1 MEKEKKVPK
10 KRGRKP
16 KGGKVT
22 LNKPV
27 KKPMDEMKKN
37 IILHLKCSSKD
48 LKETPFFSEL
58 KYNPLIESVQA
69 YEHEEYNTFTDITQH
84 KEIEINVL
92 QDSDK
97 NQNPELISKTFNV
110 DATSNNTD
118 YTMEENMNISDIHV
132 DQNTISNKLKQLQ
145 KQFFHSISNSKKSN
159 CFWCTCSFDTPVVYI
174 PKCKME
180 NTYEVYGCFCS
191 PECGVAYLYKEN
203 IDTSSK
209 WERYSLLHSLYSKI
223 YQYEQ
228 NIKPAPDPRYLL
240 DIYFGNLTIEEYRSI
255 NKRPNIVSILDKPIT
270 RLLPE
275 IVESNYVVDI
285 HNRFYQSNNNDVYKQ
300 YRLARNS
307 KGYKPSNPFETSSSN
322 IHIQNQFWKDI
333 KQ

>member
-27 KKPMDEMKKN
+27 KKTMDEIKKN
-37 IILHLKCSSKD
+37 IILHLKCSSSD
-48 LKETPFFSEL
+48 LKETPFLSEL
-58 KYNPLIESVQA
+58 KYNPSIESVKA
-69 YEHEEYNTFTDITQH
+69 YEQDEFNNFTNVYEE
-84 KEIEINVL
+84 KEIVVDVSNDVNESSIKESVFMSSSSNT
-92 QDSDK
+92 
-97 NQNPELISKTFNV
+97 LIPQTV
-110 DATSNNTD
+110 A
-118 YTMEENMNISDIHV
+118 V
-132 DQNTISNKLKQLQ
+132 DQNDVSEKLKQLQ
-145 KQFFHSISNSKKSN
+145 KQFFHNMSNSKKSN
-159 CFWCTCSFDTPVVYI
+159 CFWCTCPFETPAVYL
-174 PKCKME
+174 PKCKLD

-191 PECGVAYLYKEN
+191 PECAVAYLYEES

-223 YQYEQ
+223 YNYED

-240 DIYFGNLTIEEYRSI
+240 DIFFGNLTIEEYRSI
-255 NKRPNIVSILDKPIT
+255 HKRPNMISILDKPIT

-275 IVESNYVVDI
+275 IIESNYVVDI
-285 HNRFYQSNNNDVYKQ
+285 HNRFYQSDNNDVYKQ

-307 KGYKPSNPFETSSSN
+307 KGYKPSNPFESTN
-322 IHIQNQFWKDI
+322 NNLHIQKQFWKDI